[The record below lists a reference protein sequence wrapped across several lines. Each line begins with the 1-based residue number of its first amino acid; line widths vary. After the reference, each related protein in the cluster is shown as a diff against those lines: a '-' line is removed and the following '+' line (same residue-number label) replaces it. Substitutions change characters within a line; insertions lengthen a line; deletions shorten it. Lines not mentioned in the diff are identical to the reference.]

1 MSADASV
8 PSDALLTMCRV
19 PVIPETSNELSNV
32 PAVVVFVVVA
42 VEESPLKV
50 VVTWVS
56 GAKPVPV
63 TVTVELPPDT
73 EIDAEELEV
82 LPVLLEEV
90 LVVLPVVVVVVFTP
104 LLEVELVSVDG
115 AGLIELIVVVPCGI
129 VVWSSAALV
138 VLITLSRVP

>member
-8 PSDALLTMCRV
+8 PSDALLTICRV

-42 VEESPLKV
+42 VEESPLIV

-56 GAKPVPV
+56 GAKPVPF

-90 LVVLPVVVVVVFTP
+90 LVVLLVVVFTP
-104 LLEVELVSVDG
+104 LLEVGLFSVDG

>member
-8 PSDALLTMCRV
+8 PLDALLTICRV

-42 VEESPLKV
+42 VEESPLIV
-50 VVTWVS
+50 VVTRVS

-90 LVVLPVVVVVVFTP
+90 LVVLLVVVFTP
-104 LLEVELVSVDG
+104 LLEVVLFSVDG
-115 AGLIELIVVVPCGI
+115 AGLIELIVVAPCGI

-138 VLITLSRVP
+138 VLIMLSRVP